1 MIEVERRR
9 TILAPASEVRAI
21 LVDVE
26 NLQQLMPRVEHVEV
40 RGNTDNGARLAL
52 DFKGGPIGTQ
62 RVEGEARI
70 LEDGLRFVA
79 VRPVQIDARWSV
91 QERGGMT
98 EVTARLMIDP
108 GGMLGPLGRFVP
120 RALIEQ
126 RLAKELDA
134 SMDALEQL
142 LAR

>member
-9 TILAPASEVRAI
+9 TILAPAPVVRAI

-26 NLQQLMPRVEHVEV
+26 HLQQLMPRVEHVEV
-40 RGNTDNGARLAL
+40 RGNTDKGARLAL

-62 RVEGEARI
+62 RIEGEARI
-70 LEDGLRFVA
+70 LDDGLRFVA
-79 VRPVQIDARWSV
+79 VRPAQIDARWSV
-91 QERGGMT
+91 QERGGTT
-98 EVTARLMIDP
+98 EVTARLTIDP
-108 GGMLGPLGRFVP
+108 AGMLGSLGRFVP

-134 SMDALEQL
+134 SLQALEQL

>member
-9 TILAPASEVRAI
+9 TILAPAPVVRAI

-52 DFKGGPIGTQ
+52 DFRGGPIGTQ
-62 RVEGEARI
+62 RIEGEARI
-70 LEDGLRFVA
+70 LDDGLRFVA
-79 VRPVQIDARWSV
+79 VRPAQIDARWSV
-91 QERGGMT
+91 QERGGTT
-98 EVTARLMIDP
+98 EVTARLTIDP
-108 GGMLGPLGRFVP
+108 GGMLGSLGRFVP

-134 SMDALEQL
+134 SLQALEEL
-142 LAR
+142 VAR